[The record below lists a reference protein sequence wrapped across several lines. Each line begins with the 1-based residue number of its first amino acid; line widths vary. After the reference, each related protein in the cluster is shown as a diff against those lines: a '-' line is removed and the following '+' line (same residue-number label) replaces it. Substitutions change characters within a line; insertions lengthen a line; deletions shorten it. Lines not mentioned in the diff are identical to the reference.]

1 MDLDELSPEL
11 KEKVKACKTKEEL
24 VAVLKTEGVELA
36 EEQLEALSGG
46 ADCQEG
52 WVEPVQDDVET
63 TIARH
68 TRSTNTGPS
77 RRNGIP
83 GQG

>member
-46 ADCQEG
+46 VKHMCFGLDECG
-52 WVEPVQDDVET
+52 LYVWDD
-63 TIARH
+63 
-68 TRSTNTGPS
+68 
-77 RRNGIP
+77 
-83 GQG
+83 